1 MKPRVFSFASFQNVN
16 YFALNQLILQLNKLF
31 CFILAT
37 RKKDEFVNNC
47 KHTTRNSCTMLIIA
61 KFINVFNQKTSAE

>member
-37 RKKDEFVNNC
+37 RKKTNLLTTVNILQEIVAQC
-47 KHTTRNSCTMLIIA
+47 
-61 KFINVFNQKTSAE
+61 